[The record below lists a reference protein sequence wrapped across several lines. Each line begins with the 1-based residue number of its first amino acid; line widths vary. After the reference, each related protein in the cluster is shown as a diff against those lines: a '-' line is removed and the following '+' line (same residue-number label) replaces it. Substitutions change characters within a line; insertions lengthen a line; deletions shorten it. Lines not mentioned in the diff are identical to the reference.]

1 MNKKR
6 LKNILKRHNSNSK
19 KNNSNFKID
28 FLSDDYIEIADFEF
42 SSFYNY
48 SQNKSED
55 FFNIIDLDK
64 DILFYIANISKEND
78 NAQNINNFLKSVIKK
93 FFNKHSEFK
102 PSPAVII
109 KYISSEYHKKSFSTS
124 INISIL
130 LGLIS
135 IENNELLYS
144 NAGKRIKSFLVNNN
158 VNILDLNT
166 NISSISSKKNNELK
180 FSNNDI
186 KEYNIYLNE
195 GDSIVFLKENSMKKF
210 VQGGDLS
217 LNEIKN
223 EMKEYNN
230 LPSQFLLQNLKRK
243 FDDFKTNMR
252 EKSDLMLMALQRK
265 SKRESYFMKNVCS
278 HNDELSNLKKNIRNF
293 LYENCRNLV
302 KINEMMI
309 GIHELIINAIEH
321 GNKNDP
327 SKNIFILIEV
337 YNNLIKIVVRDEGL
351 GFKWNECLN
360 NDEVIANMDSWK
372 KIDRGWGMALIQE
385 AFDGIVYNNCGN
397 QVTVYRKFKER

>member
-78 NAQNINNFLKSVIKK
+78 NAQNINNFFKSVIKK

-360 NDEVIANMDSWK
+360 SNEMITKMDSWK
-372 KIDRGWGMALIQE
+372 KIDRGWGIPLIQE